1 MNKKEIEKLKKQLS
15 KKDRLVWDE
24 LSATD
29 TIEAFSLAE
38 DYKGFLDRSKTERE
52 AAREIIARA
61 EENGFVSMETA
72 LKAGSAKPHQKI
84 YALTKERCVAM
95 AVLGEDPI
103 VDGIN
108 LIASHIDSPR
118 LDLKQNPV
126 YEDTDLALLKTH
138 YYGGIRKYQWLSVPL
153 ALHGRII
160 KGDGECLDVVIG
172 EEASDPV
179 FVVTDLLPH
188 LAGKVQENKKLSEAF
203 EGEKLNLLAG
213 SRPLGNDTVS
223 ERFKLGLLN
232 LLHERYGITEADFVS
247 AELEAVPANKARDI
261 GIDRSLVGAYG
272 QDDRICAF
280 TQLEALLGT
289 KTPKRTAVGFF
300 FDKEEIGSEG
310 NTGAQSAFTED
321 FISDLLML
329 TQGTVDDRTLR
340 KTLINTWALS
350 GDVNAAMDPDF
361 KEVHEKMNAA
371 KLGHGIC
378 MTKFTGARGKSGSSD
393 ASAEFVGQVRN
404 LFDKNKIVWQT
415 GELGKIDQGGGGT
428 IAKFLAQKGMEI
440 LDCGPGILS
449 MHSPFEI
456 ASKADIYMTF
466 KGYKTFY
473 A

>member
-29 TIEAFSLAE
+29 TKEAFSLAD
-38 DYKGFLDRSKTERE
+38 DYKSFLDRSKTERE

-61 EENGFVSMETA
+61 EDNGFVSMETA

-261 GIDRSLVGAYG
+261 GLDRSLVGAYG

-280 TQLEALLGT
+280 TQLEALIGT
-289 KTPKRTAVGFF
+289 KAPKRTAVGFF

-329 TQGTVDDRTLR
+329 TQGAVDDRTLR
-340 KTLINTWALS
+340 KTLLNTWALS

-361 KEVHEKMNAA
+361 SSTKTRSYGRPENLERSIRVAGEPLPNSWPKRAWRSWTAA
-371 KLGHGIC
+371 LESSPC
-378 MTKFTGARGKSGSSD
+378 TRPLRSPARLTS
-393 ASAEFVGQVRN
+393 
-404 LFDKNKIVWQT
+404 T
-415 GELGKIDQGGGGT
+415 
-428 IAKFLAQKGMEI
+428 
-440 LDCGPGILS
+440 
-449 MHSPFEI
+449 
-456 ASKADIYMTF
+456 
-466 KGYKTFY
+466 
-473 A
+473 